1 MTGLDEP
8 IVAIP
13 VTEIISTA
21 DEMMGEGHRLVVIT
35 AAAVEGQYEVTYSF
49 GHDGTLRHYRV
60 TISPE
65 DILPSISGIYPGAFV
80 YENEMHDL
88 FGIEVHG
95 LRLDYRGTFIRTSVR
110 YPFGVS
116 ATRWEKEEGPCEKR

>member
-1 MTGLDEP
+1 MTGNDET
-8 IVAIP
+8 IIAIP
-13 VTEIISTA
+13 ATEIISTA
-21 DEMMGEGHRLVVIT
+21 DEMMGEGHRLAAIT

-49 GHDGTLRHYRV
+49 GQDGNMRHYRV

-65 DILPSISGIYPGAFV
+65 DVLPSISGIYPGAFV

-95 LRLDYRGTFIRTSVR
+95 LRLDYEGTFIRTSVR

-116 ATRWEKEEGPCEKR
+116 ATRWEKEEEPCEKR